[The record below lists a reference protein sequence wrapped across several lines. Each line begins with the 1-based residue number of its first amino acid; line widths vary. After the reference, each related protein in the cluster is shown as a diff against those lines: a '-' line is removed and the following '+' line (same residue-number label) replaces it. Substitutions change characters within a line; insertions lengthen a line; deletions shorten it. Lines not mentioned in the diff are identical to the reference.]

1 MSAFKVVQKIPSLV
15 IGSTAGISTTG
26 PISLKSGYIRI
37 VSTGN
42 AYIDIGY
49 SPGISTSN
57 SFWVPANNE
66 VIIKEKIVSQPV
78 VGVTTGATTTLT
90 LPEGTSSSFSVG
102 DYVEL
107 SGISTTG
114 INTNFARVSSVNNS
128 TSVGGFYGTKLEIDW
143 NTTSQSPV
151 TNVSG
156 ELRKAIKIAAYND
169 SASSNT
175 IHITEVQVVSNFS

>member
-15 IGSTAGISTTG
+15 IGSTAGISTSN

-37 VSTGN
+37 VPTGN
-42 AYIDIGY
+42 AYVEIGY
-49 SPGISTSN
+49 NPGISTSN
-57 SFWVPANNE
+57 SFWIQANTE
-66 VIIKEKIVSQPV
+66 VVLKEKIISQPV
-78 VGVTTGATTTLT
+78 VGIITGTATTLII
-90 LPEGTSSSFSVG
+90 PEGTSSSFIVG

-114 INTNFARVSSVNNS
+114 INTNFARVSSVDNS
-128 TSVGGFYGTKLEIDW
+128 TSVGGYYATRLVIDW
-143 NTTSQSPV
+143 NTSAQSPV

-156 ELRKAIKIAAYND
+156 EIRKAVKIAAYND

-175 IHITEVQVVSNFS
+175 IHITEVVSNFS